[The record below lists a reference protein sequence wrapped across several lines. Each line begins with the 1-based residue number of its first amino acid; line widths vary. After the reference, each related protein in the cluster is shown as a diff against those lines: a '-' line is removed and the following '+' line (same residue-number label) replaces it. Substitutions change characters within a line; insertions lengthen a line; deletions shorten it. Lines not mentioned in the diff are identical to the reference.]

1 MPLVKARR
9 IVLELP
15 ANDSLVQTV
24 GELVFLSNTEIVLD
38 GITQAGTYS
47 VIEYS
52 SFAGGQNELNNFVT
66 FSLQNNSPG
75 RTIDPANING
85 TNNIA
90 TSRITVRVF

>member
-15 ANDSLVQTV
+15 ANDSLLQTV
-24 GELVFLSNTEIVLD
+24 GDLVFLSDTEIVLD

-52 SFAGGQNELNNFVT
+52 SFAGGQNELNQFVT
-66 FSLQNNSPG
+66 FSLVNSTG
-75 RTIDPANING
+75 RSIDPANTHG

-90 TSRITVRVF
+90 TNRITVRVF

>member
-47 VIEYS
+47 VIAYS

-66 FSLQNNSPG
+66 FSLQNSPG
-75 RTIDPANING
+75 RTIDPANTSG